1 MAQEHLKK
9 PIDVWLLTGFLGA
22 GKTTALNCL
31 LRSPVFADK
40 KIAMV
45 INEFGKISIDGQLVE
60 PGAYSKYEINKGS
73 LFCICTKTDFLRIF
87 QEIRTLRPDVVLI
100 EATGIAETS
109 DLEQLLCESVLKDEF
124 HIQAN
129 LCIVDGVNFI
139 KTAAF
144 LKAAVSQVRWADGL
158 VINKTDQLS
167 DKEIQQVTGI
177 LKELNPSAEVVT
189 VQFGNIDPCF
199 LKSLRHQSHNL
210 PLLSCPPQEIPAVSV
225 ATNCPVNKEIF
236 YKTIESLKTHILRFK
251 GDVGFE
257 SGSCFVEI
265 SGEQVMEKPFCGK
278 FETRTAFTVIGWK
291 IEKQQLRDAFEKCIV
306 RKKIEN
312 SKQINSGDEH
322 GRLTGVSK
330 CSD

>member
-1 MAQEHLKK
+1 MAQEHIKK

-31 LRSPVFADK
+31 LRCPVFADR
-40 KIAMV
+40 KIALI

-87 QEIRTLRPDVVLI
+87 QEIRLLEPDVVLV

-124 HIQAN
+124 HIRAN

-177 LKELNPSAEVVT
+177 LKELNPSAGILP
-189 VQFGNIDPCF
+189 VQFGNIEPGF

-210 PLLSCPPQEIPAVSV
+210 PLLSCPPQEIPTISV
-225 ATNCPVNKEIF
+225 ATDCPVDKEIF
-236 YKTIESLKTHILRFK
+236 YQTMESLKAHILRFK
-251 GDVGFE
+251 GDVGFQD
-257 SGSCFVEI
+257 GPRFVELA
-265 SGEQVMEKPFCGK
+265 GGHMTEKPSCGK

-291 IEKQQLRDAFEKCIV
+291 IEKQQLKDAFGKCIV
-306 RKKIEN
+306 REKIEN
-312 SKQINSGDEH
+312 SKQTNSGDEH

-330 CSD
+330 CGD

>member
-1 MAQEHLKK
+1 MAQEHIKK

-22 GKTTALNCL
+22 GKTTALNYL
-31 LRSPVFADK
+31 LRSPVFADR
-40 KIAMV
+40 KITLV

-87 QEIRTLRPDVVLI
+87 QEIRLLEPDVVLV

-109 DLEQLLCESVLKDEF
+109 DLEQLLCESVLKGDF

-177 LKELNPSAEVVT
+177 LKELNPSA
-189 VQFGNIDPCF
+189 G
-199 LKSLRHQSHNL
+199 
-210 PLLSCPPQEIPAVSV
+210 
-225 ATNCPVNKEIF
+225 
-236 YKTIESLKTHILRFK
+236 
-251 GDVGFE
+251 
-257 SGSCFVEI
+257 I
-265 SGEQVMEKPFCGK
+265 SWGGH
-278 FETRTAFTVIGWK
+278 
-291 IEKQQLRDAFEKCIV
+291 D
-306 RKKIEN
+306 N
-312 SKQINSGDEH
+312 N
-322 GRLTGVSK
+322 GRL
-330 CSD
+330 

>member
-1 MAQEHLKK
+1 MAQEHIKK

-40 KIAMV
+40 KIALV

-87 QEIRTLRPDVVLI
+87 QEIRLLRPEVVLI

-109 DLEQLLCESVLKDEF
+109 DLEQLLCESVLQAEF
-124 HIQAN
+124 QIQAN

-144 LKAAVSQVRWADGL
+144 LKAAMSQVRWADGL

-167 DKEIQQVTGI
+167 DREIQQVTAI
-177 LKELNPSAEVVT
+177 LKELNPSAGILP
-189 VQFGNIDPCF
+189 VQFGNIDLRF

-210 PLLSCPPQEIPAVSV
+210 PLLSCPPQEIPAISV
-225 ATNCPVNKEIF
+225 TTDFPVDKEMF
-236 YKTIESLKTHILRFK
+236 YKTIDSFKTHILRFK

-257 SGSCFVEI
+257 GGSCFVEMA
-265 SGEQVMEKPFCGK
+265 GDRVTEKPSRGT
-278 FETRTAFTVIGWK
+278 FETQTAFTVIGWK

-306 RKKIEN
+306 REKSEN
-312 SKQINSGDEH
+312 NNQTNSGDEH
-322 GRLTGVSK
+322 GRLTGIGK
-330 CSD
+330 CGD